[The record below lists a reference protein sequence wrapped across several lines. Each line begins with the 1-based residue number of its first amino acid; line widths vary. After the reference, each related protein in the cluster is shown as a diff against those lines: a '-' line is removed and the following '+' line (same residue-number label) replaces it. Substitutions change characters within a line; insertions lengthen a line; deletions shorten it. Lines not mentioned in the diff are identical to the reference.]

1 MKALKLFI
9 LALLTETFLFS
20 CSSETN
26 KETNSEDIE
35 EKQIMNKMQQSLDTN
50 NVEIVMERDTT
61 E

>member
-9 LALLTETFLFS
+9 LVLLTGTLLFS

-26 KETNSEDIE
+26 KGKNSDDVE
-35 EKQIMNKMQQSLDTN
+35 EAKFMNTMQQSLDTN
-50 NVEIVMERDTT
+50 QAEIVMERDTT